1 MDGIEEDDD
10 DIHINKLA
18 FIGSDREKSNIN
30 TFDMLLNFLLN
41 IYNGKISLKEAEF
54 KQRDLEKIIYE
65 LQFNYTPKNKRE
77 KEEVDGVLMQA
88 KDLVKYRN
96 KLLGHLKMVLFLSE
110 HLKKSDDAAYNY
122 VLKDVNKFIEEIK
135 SMEEKINLSLFEE
148 FFEHSSPADY
158 AKMLIDTKNADENN
172 KNVKDI
178 ENRISHLK
186 DKKVIKKKKIKM
198 RMRH

>member
-135 SMEEKINLSLFEE
+135 SMEEKINLSLFED
-148 FFEHSSPADY
+148 FFGFSSPADY
-158 AKMLIDTKNADENN
+158 ANELINTKNRNENKEIVEDRRN
-172 KNVKDI
+172 
-178 ENRISHLK
+178 E
-186 DKKVIKKKKIKM
+186 
-198 RMRH
+198 